1 MRVSR
6 LERQKKRSHRVSV
19 YIDDEFFVGLT
30 ESALMRS
37 GLTVGQELSQQ
48 EKQELLDLANYDTAR
63 EKALGLLARR
73 PRSQWELELYLK
85 RKSYDEPT
93 IEALIQELSAAGHVD
108 DAAFARWWVE
118 QRRLLKSA
126 SKNKLKLEL
135 RQKRVH
141 DNAIKEVLDEDATED
156 IAVIRELIQKK
167 QQQSRYRDKQKLMQ
181 YLARQGFHYGD
192 IKAAFQDD
200 DDI

>member
-30 ESALMRS
+30 ESALMKS

-48 EKQELLDLANYDTAR
+48 EKHELLDLANYDTAR
-63 EKALGLLARR
+63 EKVLGLLARR

-85 RKSYDEPT
+85 RKSYEEPT
-93 IEALIQELSAAGHVD
+93 IEALIQDLSAAGHID
-108 DAAFARWWVE
+108 DVAFARWWVE

-135 RQKRVH
+135 RQKRVR
-141 DNAIKEVLDEDATED
+141 DNIIKEVLDEDATED
-156 IAVIRELIQKK
+156 IVVIRELIQKK

>member
-48 EKQELLDLANYDTAR
+48 EKHELLDLANYDTAR
-63 EKALGLLARR
+63 EKVLGLLARR

-93 IEALIQELSAAGHVD
+93 IEALIQDLSAAGHID
-108 DAAFARWWVE
+108 DVAFARWWVE
-118 QRRLLKSA
+118 QRRLLKST

-135 RQKRVH
+135 RQKRVR
-141 DNAIKEVLDEDATED
+141 DNIIKEVLDEDATED
-156 IAVIRELIQKK
+156 IVVIRELIQKK

>member
-85 RKSYDEPT
+85 RKSYEEPT
-93 IEALIQELSAAGHVD
+93 IEALIQDLSAAGHID
-108 DAAFARWWVE
+108 DVAFARWWVE

-135 RQKRVH
+135 RQKRVR
-141 DNAIKEVLDEDATED
+141 DNIIKEVLDEDATED
-156 IAVIRELIQKK
+156 IVVIRELIQKK

>member
-37 GLTVGQELSQQ
+37 GLTVGKELSQQ

-93 IEALIQELSAAGHVD
+93 IEALIQELSVAGHVD
-108 DAAFARWWVE
+108 DVAFARWWVE

-141 DNAIKEVLDEDATED
+141 DNVIKGALDEDGTED

-200 DDI
+200 DDV